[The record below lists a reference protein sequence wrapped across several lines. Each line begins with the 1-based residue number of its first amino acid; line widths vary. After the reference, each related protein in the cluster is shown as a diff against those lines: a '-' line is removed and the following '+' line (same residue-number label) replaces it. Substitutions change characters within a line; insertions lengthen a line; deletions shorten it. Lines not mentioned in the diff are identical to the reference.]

1 MSYRTILVDLC
12 ANEPVEQRLTAARS
26 LARRFDA
33 ALVGMHV
40 VPPPFVPTMWEGT
53 GAVYLPVELIEAER
67 AASMEAKERIHAAFE
82 RLRNNDPSMSWLE
95 ADGLPALV
103 VPEAAHA
110 ADLVVTAREPGGG
123 DSMLGMSQAL
133 ILGAGVPVL
142 VLPQGGHAGELGS
155 TVLIAWNGSREAARA
170 VHDALPFLQASER
183 PVVLCAIGEGALAG
197 LDRAVAMLERHKV
210 RVRPEQLQGA
220 GAHAGEILLA
230 QAVAHEADLLV
241 MGAYGHSRLR
251 ELILGGATRHVLR
264 HATLP
269 VLFSS

>member
-123 DSMLGMSQAL
+123 DSMLGLSQAL

-142 VLPQGGHAGELGS
+142 VLPQGHAGELGS
-155 TVLIAWNGSREAARA
+155 TVLVAWNGSREAARA
-170 VHDALPFLQASER
+170 VHDALPLLQASAQ
-183 PVVLCAIGEGALAG
+183 PVVLCAIGEGPLAG

-210 RVRPEQLQGA
+210 RVHPERLQGA
-220 GAHAGEILLA
+220 DAHAGEILLA

-241 MGAYGHSRLR
+241 MGAYGHSRIR
-251 ELILGGATRHVLR
+251 NLIIGSTTTAMVRSCLI
-264 HATLP
+264 P
-269 VLFSS
+269 VLMMR

>member
-1 MSYRTILVDLC
+1 
-12 ANEPVEQRLTAARS
+12 
-26 LARRFDA
+26 
-33 ALVGMHV
+33 
-40 VPPPFVPTMWEGT
+40 
-53 GAVYLPVELIEAER
+53 
-67 AASMEAKERIHAAFE
+67 
-82 RLRNNDPSMSWLE
+82 
-95 ADGLPALV
+95 
-103 VPEAAHA
+103 
-110 ADLVVTAREPGGG
+110 
-123 DSMLGMSQAL
+123 
-133 ILGAGVPVL
+133 VPVL

-220 GAHAGEILLA
+220 DAHAGEILLA

-251 ELILGGATRHVLR
+251 ELILGGATRHLLR
-264 HATLP
+264 HAQLP

>member
-40 VPPPFVPTMWEGT
+40 VPPPFAPTMWEGT
-53 GAVYLPVELIEAER
+53 GAVYLPAELMEAER
-67 AASMEAKERIHAAFE
+67 AASLEAKERIRAAFE
-82 RLRNNDPSMSWLE
+82 RLRNADPTMSWLE
-95 ADGLPALV
+95 AEGVPALL
-103 VPEAAHA
+103 VPEAART
-110 ADLVVTAREPGGG
+110 ADLVVTAREPGG
-123 DSMLGMSQAL
+123 DAMLGMSQAL

-142 VLPQGGHAGELGS
+142 VLPQGHAGEVGS
-155 TVLIAWNGSREAARA
+155 TVLVAWNGSREAARA
-170 VHDALPFLQASER
+170 VHDALPFLQGSAK

-210 RVRPEQLQGA
+210 QVHPERLQGA
-220 GAHAGEILLA
+220 DAHAGEILLA
-230 QAVAHEADLLV
+230 QAVAHDADLLV

-251 ELILGGATRHVLR
+251 ELILGGATRHLLR
-264 HATLP
+264 HVTLP